1 MGGQSTLSG
10 RNGSEKYS
18 SAFKVMVGIENDD
31 DYMVM
36 NDDEMAMAVVDM
48 EVYCL
53 HSIRISHTIYLI

>member
-1 MGGQSTLSG
+1 
-10 RNGSEKYS
+10 
-18 SAFKVMVGIENDD
+18 MVGIENDD